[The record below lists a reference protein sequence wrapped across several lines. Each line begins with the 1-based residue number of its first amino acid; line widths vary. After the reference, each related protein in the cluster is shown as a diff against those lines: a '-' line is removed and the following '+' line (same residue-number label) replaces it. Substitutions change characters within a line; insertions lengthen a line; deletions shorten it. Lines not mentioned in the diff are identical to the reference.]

1 MIVIM
6 NHADHDDH
14 DDHVDHDDRDDHD
27 AYVIDKDAGDDIS
40 CLVALK
46 VALT

>member
-14 DDHVDHDDRDDHD
+14 DDHD
-27 AYVIDKDAGDDIS
+27 AYVIDKDADDDIS